1 MNKSNQLEP
10 MLNAFLSDL
19 AVLNIK
25 VHNLHWNVEGRE
37 FALIHEMTE
46 KIYKMLQDQFDENG
60 RSNENAVRNAAGNHG
75 RIFRKIPELKKF
87 PPAITALPKS
97 WTFWTKTAGF

>member
-1 MNKSNQLEP
+1 MMMNKSNQLEP

-46 KIYKMLQDQFDENG
+46 KI
-60 RSNENAVRNAAGNHG
+60 
-75 RIFRKIPELKKF
+75 
-87 PPAITALPKS
+87 
-97 WTFWTKTAGF
+97 

>member
-25 VHNLHWNVEGRE
+25 VHNLHWNVAE
-37 FALIHEMTE
+37 
-46 KIYKMLQDQFDENG
+46 
-60 RSNENAVRNAAGNHG
+60 S
-75 RIFRKIPELKKF
+75 
-87 PPAITALPKS
+87 LPS
-97 WTFWTKTAGF
+97 FTK